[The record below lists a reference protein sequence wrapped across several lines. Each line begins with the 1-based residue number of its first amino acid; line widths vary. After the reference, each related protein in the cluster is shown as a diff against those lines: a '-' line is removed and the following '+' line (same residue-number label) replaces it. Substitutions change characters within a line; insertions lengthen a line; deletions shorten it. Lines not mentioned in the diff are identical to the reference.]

1 LSEAQLRY
9 SAGVADNLAV
19 SQAQSSMAQ
28 ADQRY
33 IASSY
38 EYNVAK
44 LALARALGVAQ
55 TDYKHYVG
63 GK

>member
-1 LSEAQLRY
+1 LRY

-19 SQAQSSMAQ
+19 SQAQASMAQ

-55 TDYKHYVG
+55 TDYKNYVG